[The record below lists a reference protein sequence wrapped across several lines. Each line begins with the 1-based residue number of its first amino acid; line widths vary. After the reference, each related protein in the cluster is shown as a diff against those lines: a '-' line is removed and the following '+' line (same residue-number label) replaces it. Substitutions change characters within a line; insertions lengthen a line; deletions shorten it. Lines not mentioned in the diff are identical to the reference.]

1 VVLLRNSHG
10 EILTVSRLWLGL
22 GFLGAGCAG
31 VERSAG
37 YAEVAQAVE
46 ARTGHK
52 TQWDN
57 GTPDDAAVRSRVAA
71 LVSKELTLDGAVE
84 VTLLNNPALQAHY
97 EQLGVAQADLVQAGL
112 LRNPS
117 FDLSAG
123 FPLSAGAVLDGGLSL
138 VQDFLSLFLLP
149 MRRSVAEAQLQQAQL
164 SLAHDAFATAL
175 AVREAYYRVQA
186 AQQEVDLQRLVLEAY
201 SAAAELAARQ
211 RQAGNVSELDASA
224 RRAAYEEAQLAL
236 ARDELELSGR
246 REALTRLLGLEG
258 PPVSWR
264 ISAGLPDLPST
275 EVSLE
280 RLGEIAL
287 AQRLDLAAARKE
299 VEVLERALDLAR
311 TSRWVGTVDV
321 GVSAARDAEGLGV
334 LGPSLRLEL
343 PVFDQRQALIA
354 GLEARQRAAERRREG
369 LSIDARSEVRAAR
382 AALQTRRQL
391 VERYRTVLLLR
402 EQRVALSQRQY
413 DGMLL
418 GVYQLL
424 AAKESQVDGYRDY
437 IAAVRDYWVARVE
450 LERALG
456 GPSGGGQS

>member
-1 VVLLRNSHG
+1 
-10 EILTVSRLWLGL
+10 
-22 GFLGAGCAG
+22 

-52 TQWDN
+52 TQWDT
-57 GTPDDAAVRSRVAA
+57 GTPDDAAVRSRVVA
-71 LVSKELTLDGAVE
+71 LVGKELTLDGAVE
-84 VTLLNNPALQAHY
+84 VALLNNPALQARY
-97 EQLGVAQADLVQAGL
+97 EHLGVAQADLVQAGL

-117 FDLSAG
+117 LDLSAR
-123 FPLSAGAVLDGGLSL
+123 FPISAGAVLDAGLSL

-149 MRRSVAEAQLQQAQL
+149 LRRSVAEAQLQQAQL
-164 SLAHDAFATAL
+164 SLAHDAFGTAL

-186 AQQEVDLQRLVLEAY
+186 AQQEVELQRMVLEAF

-224 RRAAYEEAQLAL
+224 RRAAYEEARLAL
-236 ARDELELSGR
+236 SRDELELSSL
-246 REALTRLLGLEG
+246 REALTRLLGLGG
-258 PPVSWR
+258 PLIAWR
-264 ISAGLPDLPST
+264 ISAGLPDLPPT
-275 EVSLE
+275 EVSPE

-299 VEVLERALDLAR
+299 VEVLERALELAR
-311 TSRWVGTVDV
+311 TSRWVGAVDV
-321 GVSAARDAEGLGV
+321 GVSAERDPEGFQV

-354 GLEARQRAAERRREG
+354 SLEARRRAAERRREG
-369 LSIDARSEVRAAR
+369 LSIDAGSQVRVAR
-382 AALQTRRQL
+382 AALQTRREV
-391 VERYRTVLLLR
+391 VEGYRTVLLLR
-402 EQRVALSQRQY
+402 EQRVSLSQRQY

-424 AAKESQVDGYRDY
+424 AAKESQVDGYREY
-437 IAAVRDYWVARVE
+437 IAAVRDYWVARVD

-456 GPSGGGQS
+456 GPSGGGRP